1 MAESPAQRSRD
12 EPAVFRSNF
21 VPVSPRPGL
30 LALTRD
36 AALVEALRAAVD
48 PEHPFIVVASDT
60 ALTEHLLASHTR
72 AALIDSA
79 ACPQAIAL
87 LTERLKTQF
96 PDLVLVVAGTATDQ
110 GQLAAQITDG
120 RVFRF
125 LHKPVSAQR
134 VKLFVESAFRRSDAA
149 PHVLAPAPVP
159 APSRTRSAAGP
170 ARTPLVAGGF
180 ALAIVAAVAI
190 WWFVRDDP
198 SSPAAASQTTR
209 PAAAQVAPASAP
221 SDSDA
226 ASQAT
231 LERAAAGLD
240 NVVDRLLGDAE
251 KAIVAERLDEA
262 SRLVDSARA
271 VRADH
276 PRVAFLATQIGKERE
291 RLLLAAARQAA
302 ASGNL
307 ERAIAVLESGS
318 AGGSELIGAAKREL
332 QQQEIDGQAAAFLAL
347 ADARVKAG
355 ALLEPAQDNARFY
368 IESARAL
375 APRHAGLQAAEQAL
389 QEALP
394 GAVGRAIAAGDFA
407 TAGRWIDAGEEI
419 GLTRTDLGNLR
430 RDLQSAQIE
439 HKANA
444 LSALAQ
450 QFGDRLRQ
458 HQLVEPATDSARAFY
473 MQMREVDPQHPATLA
488 ARDALGKEML
498 AESRA
503 ALARADVA
511 GAGRWITQA
520 EALGLSGL
528 EVTNARRDIATQ
540 EARASR
546 AASIVPVSQLTR
558 VRMIEPRYPDA
569 ARAQGQTGW
578 VDLEFTVTPAGT
590 VSEVQV
596 VGASPAGVFDRAAT
610 EALER
615 WRFKPVE
622 QDGVAVPQRSKL
634 RIRFDLE

>member
-1 MAESPAQRSRD
+1 MAESPAQRSRE
-12 EPAVFRSNF
+12 EPAVFRSGF
-21 VPVSPRPGL
+21 VPVAARPGL

-36 AALVEALRAAVD
+36 AALVETLRAAID
-48 PEHPFIVVASDT
+48 PEHPFTVVASDT
-60 ALTEHLLASHTR
+60 ALTEHLIASHTR

-79 ACPQAIAL
+79 ACPQPIAL

-110 GQLAAQITDG
+110 GKLAAQITDG

-134 VKLFVESAFRRSDAA
+134 VKLFVESAFRRSDEV
-149 PHVLAPAPVP
+149 PPVP
-159 APSRTRSAAGP
+159 APAPAPSRMHRAAGP
-170 ARTPLVAGGF
+170 SRAPLVAGGL
-180 ALAIVAAVAI
+180 ALAIVVAVAI

-198 SSPAAASQTTR
+198 SPLAAR
-209 PAAAQVAPASAP
+209 PATLSTSTPATGASAP
-221 SDSDA
+221 ADSDSASLDA
-226 ASQAT
+226 R
-231 LERAAAGLD
+231 ERADAAAGLD
-240 NVVDRLLGDAE
+240 KTVDKLLGDAE
-251 KAIVAERLDEA
+251 KAIVAEQLDEA

-276 PRVAFLATQIGKERE
+276 PRVAFLTTQIGKERE
-291 RLLLAAARQAA
+291 RRLLAAARQAA

-307 ERAIAVLESGS
+307 GRAIAVLESGS

-389 QEALP
+389 HEALP
-394 GAVGRAIAAGDFA
+394 GAVARAIAAGDFA

-439 HKANA
+439 HKTNA

-458 HQLVEPATDSARAFY
+458 HQLVEPAADSARALY

-503 ALARADVA
+503 ALARADIA

-528 EVTNARRDIATQ
+528 EVANARRDIATQ

-558 VRMIEPRYPDA
+558 VRMVEPRYPDA

-578 VDLEFTVTPAGT
+578 VDLEFTVTPAGA
-590 VSEVQV
+590 VSDVRV
-596 VGASPAGVFDRAAT
+596 VGASPAGVFDRAAS

-622 QDGVAVPQRSKL
+622 QDGVVVPQRSKL